1 MSTKHE
7 PFISVI
13 TPVYNGAKFIAE
25 CIESVLAQTY
35 RNFEYIL
42 VNNCSK
48 DDTLDI
54 CQQYAQK
61 DSRIQVHDNTD
72 FLDVMVNHNHA
83 LSFMSKDSKYVKFV
97 SGDDWIFPECVDKM
111 VELAEENPNVG
122 IVACYSIEGKRV
134 LFQGLDYHQKVV
146 NGRDICRNTLLGKQP
161 YVFAAPTSLL
171 YRADFA
177 RATPTFFPFAEGAP
191 HADVSAVYQVL
202 QHSDFGF
209 VHQILTFTR
218 VHEQSETSSSFKYGR
233 TNRALLAD
241 MNRFGPLY
249 LTPEE
254 HAQHLNIAT
263 DKYYLW
269 LVAALIENSFSKEF
283 IEMQKS
289 GLRSIGF
296 ELSPAR
302 LLRAAVMRGVEL
314 VVTPR
319 VTIGKIAAM
328 FRRRGKI
335 EARGTQLT

>member
-13 TPVYNGAKFIAE
+13 TPVYNGAAFIAE

-48 DDTLDI
+48 DNTLEI
-54 CQQYAQK
+54 CQEYARK
-61 DSRIQVHDNTD
+61 DKRIHVHDNTD

-97 SGDDWIFPECVDKM
+97 SGDDWIFSDCVEKM
-111 VELAEENPNVG
+111 VGLADENPSVG
-122 IVACYSIEGKRV
+122 VVACYSIEGKRL
-134 LFQGLDYHQKVV
+134 LFQGLDYHEKVV
-146 NGRDICRNTLLGKQP
+146 NGREICRNTLLGKQP

-177 RATPTFFPFAEGAP
+177 RATTEFFPFAKGAP

-218 VHEQSETSSSFKYGR
+218 VHGQSETSSSFKYGR

-241 MNRFGPLY
+241 MYRFGPLY

-254 HAQHLNIAT
+254 HAQHLGIAL
-263 DKYYLW
+263 DKYYSW
-269 LVAALIENSFSKEF
+269 LVAGLIENSFSNEF
-283 IEMQKS
+283 IEMQRS
-289 GLRSIGF
+289 GLRAIGF
-296 ELSPAR
+296 EFSTPR
-302 LLRAAVMRGVEL
+302 LLKAAAMRGLEL
-314 VVTPR
+314 VTTPR
-319 VTIGKIAAM
+319 LTTGKIAAM
-328 FRRRGKI
+328 LKRKGKI